1 MLYLENIKIFITM
14 KIYFFLIFLFPFV
27 ISSCNDSSDDFSISE
42 KTIIVDSKKEI
53 GHNTVSATDMPY
65 FRIKYQDEKSEGWTL
80 VLSIKNFDYEEGYI
94 YLLKVVEKELK
105 KPLEDQPKINYELI
119 EIISKTKDS
128 DA

>member
-1 MLYLENIKIFITM
+1 M